1 VPVGSNVNGIPTA
14 IGNTGVI
21 CPDRELITIYN
32 CIKTA
37 MEMGKTSKP
46 RLRIKEN
53 FSLQLRKKKLKE
65 IFEELL

>member
-1 VPVGSNVNGIPTA
+1 
-14 IGNTGVI
+14 
-21 CPDRELITIYN
+21 
-32 CIKTA
+32 